1 MAILHLG
8 QDDQPVTVEYDFA
21 GGLPAQPAFVLAEM
35 IRVSTDEHAGWAVID
50 TRATRASGRT
60 TYITFNNPRDARAKY
75 RFL

>member
-8 QDDQPVTVEYDFA
+8 EGDEALTVEYDFA
-21 GGLPAQPAFVLAEM
+21 GGLPAQPAFVLAQM

-50 TRATRASGRT
+50 TRATRASGKT
-60 TYITFNNPRDARAKY
+60 TYAAFNDPREARAKY